1 MSTKAKRELADS
13 LSKTFVLG
21 VKRKASKSINTTEI
35 DHVNAYSL
43 GYLESFLA
51 GLMASNP
58 KVMAE
63 VVERM
68 KAHATEE

>member
-1 MSTKAKRELADS
+1 VSKAKRELADS

-35 DHVNAYSL
+35 DAINAYTM

-68 KAHATEE
+68 KVNATEE

>member
-1 MSTKAKRELADS
+1 MSKAKRNLADS

-21 VKRKASKSINTTEI
+21 VKRKASKSINTTDI
-35 DHVNAYSL
+35 DQVNAYTL

-51 GLMASNP
+51 GLMVTNP
-58 KVMAE
+58 KVLAE

-68 KAHATEE
+68 KFQATEE

>member
-1 MSTKAKRELADS
+1 MSKAKRELADS

-21 VKRKASKSINTTEI
+21 VKRKASKSIKTTEI
-35 DHVNAYSL
+35 DAINAYTM

-51 GLMASNP
+51 GLMAANP

-68 KAHATEE
+68 KVNATEE

>member
-1 MSTKAKRELADS
+1 VSKAKRELADS

-21 VKRKASKSINTTEI
+21 VKRKASKSIKTTEI
-35 DHVNAYSL
+35 DAINAYTM

-51 GLMASNP
+51 GLMATNP
-58 KVMAE
+58 KVMAA

-68 KAHATEE
+68 KFQAIEE

>member
-1 MSTKAKRELADS
+1 MSKAKRNLADS
-13 LSKTFVLG
+13 LSKTFVLS

-35 DHVNAYSL
+35 DAINAYTM

-68 KAHATEE
+68 KVNATEE

>member
-1 MSTKAKRELADS
+1 MSKAKRELADS

-35 DHVNAYSL
+35 DAINAYTM

-68 KAHATEE
+68 KVNATEE

>member
-13 LSKTFVLG
+13 LSKTFILG
-21 VKRKASKSINTTEI
+21 VKRKASKSIKTTEI
-35 DHVNAYSL
+35 DQVNAYSL

-51 GLMASNP
+51 GLMAANP
-58 KVMAE
+58 KVMAA

-68 KAHATEE
+68 KFQAIEE

>member
-1 MSTKAKRELADS
+1 VSKAKRNLADS
-13 LSKTFVLG
+13 LSKTFVLS
-21 VKRKASKSINTTEI
+21 VKRKASKSINTTEV
-35 DHVNAYSL
+35 DQVNAYTL

-51 GLMASNP
+51 GLMATNP

-68 KAHATEE
+68 QAHASQE

>member
-1 MSTKAKRELADS
+1 MSKAKRNLADS
-13 LSKTFVLG
+13 LSKTFVLS
-21 VKRKASKSINTTEI
+21 VKRKASKSINTTEV
-35 DHVNAYSL
+35 DQVNAYTL

-51 GLMASNP
+51 GLMATNP

-68 KAHATEE
+68 KFQATEE

>member
-1 MSTKAKRELADS
+1 MSTKAKRDLADS

-35 DHVNAYSL
+35 GAINAYTM

-51 GLMASNP
+51 GLMASNT

-68 KAHATEE
+68 KANATEE